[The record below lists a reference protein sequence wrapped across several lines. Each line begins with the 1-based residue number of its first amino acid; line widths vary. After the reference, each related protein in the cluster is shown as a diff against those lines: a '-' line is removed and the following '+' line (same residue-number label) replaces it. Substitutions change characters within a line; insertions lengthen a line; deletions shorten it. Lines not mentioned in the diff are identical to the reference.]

1 MKTRSAE
8 MEAPNIAAIVKAR
21 HHARVFGPP
30 SGHSLGNTPNQSIS
44 PGIYESSESGCNL
57 NNFYSAS
64 GTSGPILC
72 DDVKISVDDK
82 PHKSR
87 SDNAPRLLRGTWSAD
102 DRRLFFQAVRMYGR
116 NFSEITRFIRSRGHR
131 TSIDHQTGPSSG
143 NIELNLNS
151 LHPGNNFVSSNSLSS
166 ALIPSNISAPCPNN
180 ISQPNVG
187 MSTPYTSSSD
197 LNTPCGGRTR
207 EQVRFFY
214 QQTWHKVRRY
224 TKFPEEVP
232 QHVRE
237 VYAIVNY
244 SVLRTRIKKR
254 GDLFNSLPSRIVPTD
269 QVVLVVISCV
279 LECSREVLTHA
290 NHVQVKDLQIKSA
303 VEVHTIC
310 NHHQIGIK
318 SIKWVQKV
326 SPTMNKA
333 LDHRLGEK
341 LNELVH
347 CGTTVIKHN
356 GRRFLLRTPVCPAL
370 KQLNNISAPTH
381 EFLLP
386 EDVWIELVPRTQ
398 TDAWRVIE
406 AEQNPRLRLRVDI
419 NRQLS
424 DVIFLVENKWQLA
437 AERMRTLLGFPAVHE
452 SPVPSVMLN
461 LCYRQSIDGA
471 IRIQE
476 VARIRSG
483 DIGLRAYLDRMDTKL
498 PKSRMQSNV
507 CPTEKQNAVHDDP
520 VESPNLVNSNLST
533 NLTSSSLRASDLRNS
548 EITNSLPITTSTSN
562 AELDL
567 RDLGK
572 QLSIGVTREMAREI
586 KLVTIYLALGCPD
599 RIRFEYQFFCTKDNG
614 SQKQSSSSYSD
625 LLICPPL
632 DPDGDGISN
641 GLRRLLHLNASDY
654 LLHRDWVSRH
664 SIRSNTP
671 VSTSCHSSQ
680 AILSVNN
687 PTVATVTAT
696 QSCTS
701 TLLPKTLT
709 GNHFSQI
716 SELPVMVTTQQPS
729 IVTTSISAKLPTV
742 MMYSQPN
749 TIQVLING
757 QPSIFQL
764 NPTFSSPNPIISSL
778 LTTNSLMRP
787 PIASVQSPKLVLLQ
801 QPVGQK
807 IQVPIVERQLDH
819 ERLVTSTV
827 AISQGSYIPLLP
839 KQSTVPIQV
848 SVKTSTPLTSTFVS
862 SSSIHSTST
871 STVES
876 ENNSPV
882 TSSLESL
889 KAFNARRRTSII
901 SQVNKRLTE
910 NSILTKE
917 LQSKPSTITPI
928 SNNLPPSYI
937 TSANPCTTK
946 SSNSSIQLLQAIDKQ
961 TSTTI
966 KGDEASVNNIHS
978 KSITLS
984 TPSNSNNL
992 WSSIKVSNNEPII
1005 TTSIVFNDHLPQVHS
1020 ISSLLSSPNLSSVQS
1035 NNVMSFIS
1043 LSKNS
1048 SNTDVNMDDL
1058 LLVSTET
1065 NQCSLSSSFS
1075 NDTLASLLNTLC
1087 PRYPLSSTHDN
1098 QNILTES
1105 STRPTDSTPSPLIGL
1120 STPDLH
1126 KTTFSTPTNN
1136 DVHVSLKIEENAKKS
1151 FDFRTIDSVCSY
1163 PPGSPSIGDISF
1175 TDSMAAA
1182 VMDVHHMELDHSDGE
1197 QSTDAQSESLNL
1209 ISSNLIIQPDI
1220 YPIRPSYE
1228 SLVEHQDIKTNGIST
1243 SEYNCITNVE
1253 VFLRMNTPQ
1262 SSRNSVDLNSTLKT
1276 STTLSN

>member
-21 HHARVFGPP
+21 HHARVLCPS
-30 SGHSLGNTPNQSIS
+30 SGHLVGNTPNQLIS
-44 PGIYESSESGCNL
+44 PGIYESAESGCSV

-64 GTSGPILC
+64 GTSGQTLC

-82 PHKSR
+82 PHKTR
-87 SDNAPRLLRGTWSAD
+87 SENAPRLLRGTWSPD

-131 TSIDHQTGPSSG
+131 TSIDHQTGSSSG
-143 NIELNLNS
+143 NIELTLNS
-151 LHPGNNFVSSNSLSS
+151 LHSGNNFVSSNSLSS
-166 ALIPSNISAPCPNN
+166 ALIPSNISAPCPSN
-180 ISQPNVG
+180 ITQPSVG
-187 MSTPYTSSSD
+187 MSTPCTGSSD

-244 SVLRTRIKKR
+244 SVLRTRIKK
-254 GDLFNSLPSRIVPTD
+254 P
-269 QVVLVVISCV
+269 
-279 LECSREVLTHA
+279 
-290 NHVQVKDLQIKSA
+290 
-303 VEVHTIC
+303 
-310 NHHQIGIK
+310 
-318 SIKWVQKV
+318 
-326 SPTMNKA
+326 

-452 SPVPSVMLN
+452 STVPAVMLN
-461 LCYRQSIDGA
+461 LCYSQAIDGA

-498 PKSRMQSNV
+498 HKSRMQSNV
-507 CPTEKQNAVHDDP
+507 CPTEKQDAVHEDP
-520 VESPNLVNSNLST
+520 VESPDLVTSNST
-533 NLTSSSLRASDLRNS
+533 PNLTSSSLRTSDLRNS
-548 EITNSLPITTSTSN
+548 ESINGLSVTTSTSN

-586 KLVTIYLALGCPD
+586 KLVTIYLSLGCPD
-599 RIRFEYQFFCTKDNG
+599 RIRFEYQFFCTKDKG
-614 SQKQSSSSYSD
+614 LQKQLNSSYSD
-625 LLICPPL
+625 LVICPPL

-664 SIRSNTP
+664 PIRSNTP
-671 VSTSCHSSQ
+671 VPASCHSSQ
-680 AILSVNN
+680 AIPSVNISTVT
-687 PTVATVTAT
+687 TVAAT

-709 GNHFSQI
+709 GSHLSQI
-716 SELPVMVTTQQPS
+716 SELPIMVTAQLPS
-729 IVTTSISAKLPTV
+729 TVTTSISAKQPTV

-764 NPTFSSPNPIISSL
+764 NSTFSASNPIISSL
-778 LTTNSLMRP
+778 LTTNSLMKP

-819 ERLVTSTV
+819 ERQVTSTV
-827 AISQGSYIPLLP
+827 AMSQGPYIPLLP

-848 SVKTSTPLTSTFVS
+848 SVKTSTPLTGTFVS
-862 SSSIHSTST
+862 SSSIPSTST
-871 STVES
+871 YMIEN

-917 LQSKPSTITPI
+917 LQSKPSTITSI
-928 SNNLPPSYI
+928 SNNLPPSYN

-946 SSNSSIQLLQAIDKQ
+946 SSVQSLQAIDNQ
-961 TSTTI
+961 TLTTI

-992 WSSIKVSNNEPII
+992 WSSINVSNNEPMV
-1005 TTSIVFNDHLPQVHS
+1005 TTSIVFNDQLPQVHS
-1020 ISSLLSSPNLSSVQS
+1020 ISSLLSSPNLSSLQS

-1065 NQCSLSSSFS
+1065 NQCSMSSSSFS

-1087 PRYPLSSTHDN
+1087 PRCPLSSTHDN

-1105 STRPTDSTPSPLIGL
+1105 SARPTDSTLSPLNEL

-1126 KTTFSTPTNN
+1126 KTTFSTPTTN
-1136 DVHVSLKIEENAKKS
+1136 DVNVSLKIEENAEKS
-1151 FDFRTIDSVCSY
+1151 LDFRTIDSVCSY
-1163 PPGSPSIGDISF
+1163 PPVSPSIGDISF

-1197 QSTDAQSESLNL
+1197 QSTDVHSEPLNL
-1209 ISSNLIIQPDI
+1209 IASNLNIQPDI

-1228 SLVEHQDIKTNGIST
+1228 SLVEHDDIKTRGISR

-1262 SSRNSVDLNSTLKT
+1262 SRRNSVGLNSTLQIPTT
-1276 STTLSN
+1276 SSS

>member
-21 HHARVFGPP
+21 HHARVLCPS
-30 SGHSLGNTPNQSIS
+30 SGHLVGNTPNQLIS
-44 PGIYESSESGCNL
+44 PGIYESAEGGCNV

-64 GTSGPILC
+64 GTSGQTLC
-72 DDVKISVDDK
+72 DYVKISVDDK
-82 PHKSR
+82 PHKTR
-87 SDNAPRLLRGTWSAD
+87 SENAPRLLRGTWSPD

-116 NFSEITRFIRSRGHR
+116 NFSEITRFVRSRGHR
-131 TSIDHQTGPSSG
+131 TSIDHQTGSSSG
-143 NIELNLNS
+143 NIELTLNS
-151 LHPGNNFVSSNSLSS
+151 LHSGNNFVSSNSLSS
-166 ALIPSNISAPCPNN
+166 ALIPSNLSAPCPSN
-180 ISQPNVG
+180 ITQPSVG
-187 MSTPYTSSSD
+187 MSTPCTGSSD

-244 SVLRTRIKKR
+244 SVLRTRIKK
-254 GDLFNSLPSRIVPTD
+254 P
-269 QVVLVVISCV
+269 
-279 LECSREVLTHA
+279 
-290 NHVQVKDLQIKSA
+290 
-303 VEVHTIC
+303 
-310 NHHQIGIK
+310 
-318 SIKWVQKV
+318 
-326 SPTMNKA
+326 

-437 AERMRTLLGFPAVHE
+437 AERMRTLLGFPAIHE
-452 SPVPSVMLN
+452 STVPSVMLN
-461 LCYRQSIDGA
+461 LCYSQAIDGA

-498 PKSRMQSNV
+498 HKSRMQSNV
-507 CPTEKQNAVHDDP
+507 CPTEKQDAVHDDP
-520 VESPNLVNSNLST
+520 VESPDLVTSNSTT
-533 NLTSSSLRASDLRNS
+533 NLTSSSLRTSDLRNS
-548 EITNSLPITTSTSN
+548 ESINGLSVTTSTSN

-586 KLVTIYLALGCPD
+586 KLVTIYLSLGCPD
-599 RIRFEYQFFCTKDNG
+599 RIRFEYQFFCTKDKG
-614 SQKQSSSSYSD
+614 LQKQLNSSYSD

-664 SIRSNTP
+664 PIRSNTP
-671 VSTSCHSSQ
+671 VPTSFHSSQ
-680 AILSVNN
+680 AIPSVNIS
-687 PTVATVTAT
+687 TVATVAAT

-709 GNHFSQI
+709 GSHLSQI
-716 SELPVMVTTQQPS
+716 SELPIMVTAQQPS
-729 IVTTSISAKLPTV
+729 TVTTSISAKQPTV

-764 NPTFSSPNPIISSL
+764 NSTFSASNPIISSL
-778 LTTNSLMRP
+778 LTTNSLMKP

-819 ERLVTSTV
+819 ERQVTSTV
-827 AISQGSYIPLLP
+827 AISQGPYIPLLP

-848 SVKTSTPLTSTFVS
+848 SVKTSTPLTGTFVS
-862 SSSIHSTST
+862 SSSIPSTST
-871 STVES
+871 CMIEN

-917 LQSKPSTITPI
+917 LQSKPSTITSI
-928 SNNLPPSYI
+928 SNNLPPSYN

-946 SSNSSIQLLQAIDKQ
+946 SSVQSLQVIDNQ
-961 TSTTI
+961 TLTTI

-992 WSSIKVSNNEPII
+992 WSSINVSNNEPMV
-1005 TTSIVFNDHLPQVHS
+1005 TTSIVFNDQLPQVHS
-1020 ISSLLSSPNLSSVQS
+1020 ISSLLSSSPNLSSLQS

-1048 SNTDVNMDDL
+1048 SNTDVNMNDL

-1065 NQCSLSSSFS
+1065 NQCSMSSSSFS

-1087 PRYPLSSTHDN
+1087 PRCPLSSTHDN
-1098 QNILTES
+1098 RNILTES
-1105 STRPTDSTPSPLIGL
+1105 SARPTDSTLSPLNEL

-1126 KTTFSTPTNN
+1126 KTTFSTPTTN
-1136 DVHVSLKIEENAKKS
+1136 DVNVSLKIEENAEKS

-1163 PPGSPSIGDISF
+1163 PPVSPSIGDISF

-1197 QSTDAQSESLNL
+1197 QSTDVHSEPLNL
-1209 ISSNLIIQPDI
+1209 IASNLIIQPDV

-1228 SLVEHQDIKTNGIST
+1228 SLVEHDDIKTRGISR

-1262 SSRNSVDLNSTLKT
+1262 SRRNSVGLNSTLQIPTT
-1276 STTLSN
+1276 SSS

>member
-21 HHARVFGPP
+21 HHARVLCPS
-30 SGHSLGNTPNQSIS
+30 SGHLVGNTPNQLIS
-44 PGIYESSESGCNL
+44 PGIYESAEGGCNV

-64 GTSGPILC
+64 GTSGQTLC
-72 DDVKISVDDK
+72 DYVKISVDDK
-82 PHKSR
+82 PHKTR
-87 SDNAPRLLRGTWSAD
+87 SENAPRLLRGTWSPD

-116 NFSEITRFIRSRGHR
+116 NFSEITRFVRSRGHR
-131 TSIDHQTGPSSG
+131 TSIDHQTGSSSG
-143 NIELNLNS
+143 NIELTLNS
-151 LHPGNNFVSSNSLSS
+151 LHSGNNFVSSNSLSS
-166 ALIPSNISAPCPNN
+166 ALIPSNLSAPCPSN
-180 ISQPNVG
+180 ITQPSVG
-187 MSTPYTSSSD
+187 MSTPCTGSSD

-244 SVLRTRIKKR
+244 SVLRTRIKK
-254 GDLFNSLPSRIVPTD
+254 P
-269 QVVLVVISCV
+269 
-279 LECSREVLTHA
+279 
-290 NHVQVKDLQIKSA
+290 
-303 VEVHTIC
+303 
-310 NHHQIGIK
+310 
-318 SIKWVQKV
+318 
-326 SPTMNKA
+326 

-437 AERMRTLLGFPAVHE
+437 AERMRTLLGFPAIHE
-452 SPVPSVMLN
+452 STVPSVMLN
-461 LCYRQSIDGA
+461 LCYSQAIDGA

-498 PKSRMQSNV
+498 HKSRMQSNV
-507 CPTEKQNAVHDDP
+507 CPTEKQDAVHDDP
-520 VESPNLVNSNLST
+520 VESPDLVTSNSTT
-533 NLTSSSLRASDLRNS
+533 NLTSSSLRTSDLRNS
-548 EITNSLPITTSTSN
+548 ESINGLSVTTSTSN

-586 KLVTIYLALGCPD
+586 KLVTIYLSLGCPD
-599 RIRFEYQFFCTKDNG
+599 RIRFEYQFFCTKDKG
-614 SQKQSSSSYSD
+614 LQKQLNSSYSD

-664 SIRSNTP
+664 PIRSNTP
-671 VSTSCHSSQ
+671 VPTSFHSSQ
-680 AILSVNN
+680 AIPSVNIS
-687 PTVATVTAT
+687 TVATVAAT

-709 GNHFSQI
+709 GSHLSQI
-716 SELPVMVTTQQPS
+716 SELPIMVTAQQPS
-729 IVTTSISAKLPTV
+729 TVTTSISAKQPTV

-764 NPTFSSPNPIISSL
+764 NSTFSASNPIISSL
-778 LTTNSLMRP
+778 LTTNSLMKP

-819 ERLVTSTV
+819 ERQVTSTV
-827 AISQGSYIPLLP
+827 AISQGPYIPLLP

-848 SVKTSTPLTSTFVS
+848 SVKTSTPLTGTFVS
-862 SSSIHSTST
+862 SSSIPSTST
-871 STVES
+871 CMIEN

-917 LQSKPSTITPI
+917 LQSKPSTITSI
-928 SNNLPPSYI
+928 SNNLPPSYN

-946 SSNSSIQLLQAIDKQ
+946 SSVQSLQVIDNQ
-961 TSTTI
+961 TLTTI

-992 WSSIKVSNNEPII
+992 WSSINVSNNEPMV
-1005 TTSIVFNDHLPQVHS
+1005 TTSIVFNDQLPQVHS
-1020 ISSLLSSPNLSSVQS
+1020 ISSLLSSSPNLSSLQS
-1035 NNVMSFIS
+1035 NNM
-1043 LSKNS
+1043 
-1048 SNTDVNMDDL
+1048 
-1058 LLVSTET
+1058 
-1065 NQCSLSSSFS
+1065 
-1075 NDTLASLLNTLC
+1075 
-1087 PRYPLSSTHDN
+1087 
-1098 QNILTES
+1098 
-1105 STRPTDSTPSPLIGL
+1105 LI
-1120 STPDLH
+1120 
-1126 KTTFSTPTNN
+1126 
-1136 DVHVSLKIEENAKKS
+1136 
-1151 FDFRTIDSVCSY
+1151 
-1163 PPGSPSIGDISF
+1163 
-1175 TDSMAAA
+1175 
-1182 VMDVHHMELDHSDGE
+1182 
-1197 QSTDAQSESLNL
+1197 
-1209 ISSNLIIQPDI
+1209 
-1220 YPIRPSYE
+1220 
-1228 SLVEHQDIKTNGIST
+1228 
-1243 SEYNCITNVE
+1243 
-1253 VFLRMNTPQ
+1253 
-1262 SSRNSVDLNSTLKT
+1262 
-1276 STTLSN
+1276 

>member
-244 SVLRTRIKKR
+244 SVLRTRIKK
-254 GDLFNSLPSRIVPTD
+254 P
-269 QVVLVVISCV
+269 
-279 LECSREVLTHA
+279 
-290 NHVQVKDLQIKSA
+290 
-303 VEVHTIC
+303 
-310 NHHQIGIK
+310 
-318 SIKWVQKV
+318 
-326 SPTMNKA
+326 

>member
-1 MKTRSAE
+1 MKTRSTE

-21 HHARVFGPP
+21 HHARVLCPS
-30 SGHSLGNTPNQSIS
+30 SGHLLGNTPNQLIS
-44 PGIYESSESGCNL
+44 PGIYESAESGCNL

-64 GTSGPILC
+64 GTSSQTPC

-82 PHKSR
+82 PHKTR
-87 SDNAPRLLRGTWSAD
+87 SENAPRLLRGTWSPD

-131 TSIDHQTGPSSG
+131 TSIDHQNGSSSS
-143 NIELNLNS
+143 NIELSLNS
-151 LHPGNNFVSSNSLSS
+151 LHSGNNFVSSNSLSS
-166 ALIPSNISAPCPNN
+166 ALIPSNIIAPCPSN

-187 MSTPYTSSSD
+187 MGTPCASSSD

-244 SVLRTRIKKR
+244 SVLRTRIKK
-254 GDLFNSLPSRIVPTD
+254 P
-269 QVVLVVISCV
+269 
-279 LECSREVLTHA
+279 
-290 NHVQVKDLQIKSA
+290 
-303 VEVHTIC
+303 
-310 NHHQIGIK
+310 
-318 SIKWVQKV
+318 
-326 SPTMNKA
+326 

-437 AERMRTLLGFPAVHE
+437 AERMRTLLDFPVVHE
-452 SPVPSVMLN
+452 STVPSVMLN
-461 LCYRQSIDGA
+461 LCYSQAIDGA

-498 PKSRMQSNV
+498 HKSRMPSDV

-520 VESPNLVNSNLST
+520 VESPNLVTSNMST
-533 NLTSSSLRASDLRNS
+533 NLTPSSLRTSDLRNS
-548 EITNSLPITTSTSN
+548 ELNNNLPNTTSTSN

-586 KLVTIYLALGCPD
+586 KLVTIYLSLGCPD
-599 RIRFEYQFFCTKDNG
+599 RIRFEYQFFCTKDKG
-614 SQKQSSSSYSD
+614 LQKQLSSSYSD

-671 VSTSCHSSQ
+671 VPTSCHSSQ
-680 AILSVNN
+680 AIPSVNN
-687 PTVATVTAT
+687 LTISTVTAT
-696 QSCTS
+696 QGCTS

-709 GNHFSQI
+709 ENHLSQI
-716 SELPVMVTTQQPS
+716 SELPIMVTAQPS
-729 IVTTSISAKLPTV
+729 IVTTSISAKQPSL

-764 NPTFSSPNPIISSL
+764 NSTFSASNPIISSL

-819 ERLVTSTV
+819 ERQVTSSV
-827 AISQGSYIPLLP
+827 AISQGPYIPLLP

-848 SVKTSTPLTSTFVS
+848 SVKTSTSLTGTFIS
-862 SSSIHSTST
+862 SSSISSTST
-871 STVES
+871 STIEN

-928 SNNLPPSYI
+928 SNNLPPSYN

-946 SSNSSIQLLQAIDKQ
+946 SSVQLLQAIDNQ
-961 TSTTI
+961 TLTTI
-966 KGDEASVNNIHS
+966 KGDEASVSNIHP
-978 KSITLS
+978 KSTTLS

-992 WSSIKVSNNEPII
+992 WSSIKVSNNEPMV
-1005 TTSIVFNDHLPQVHS
+1005 TTPIVFNDHLPQVHS
-1020 ISSLLSSPNLSSVQS
+1020 ISSLISSPNLSSLQS

-1065 NQCSLSSSFS
+1065 NQCSMSSSSSSFS

-1087 PRYPLSSTHDN
+1087 PRHPLSSTHDN

-1105 STRPTDSTPSPLIGL
+1105 SARPTDSTLSPLNEL

-1126 KTTFSTPTNN
+1126 KTTFSTPTTN
-1136 DVHVSLKIEENAKKS
+1136 DVHVSLKIEENAEKS

-1182 VMDVHHMELDHSDGE
+1182 VMDVHHMELDQSDGE
-1197 QSTDAQSESLNL
+1197 QSTDVHSEPLNL
-1209 ISSNLIIQPDI
+1209 IASNLIIQPDI

-1228 SLVEHQDIKTNGIST
+1228 SLVEHQDIKSKGIST

-1262 SSRNSVDLNSTLKT
+1262 SNRNSVGLNSTLQI
-1276 STTLSN
+1276 STTSN

>member
-21 HHARVFGPP
+21 HHARVLCPS
-30 SGHSLGNTPNQSIS
+30 SGHLVGNTPNQLIS
-44 PGIYESSESGCNL
+44 PGIYESAESGCSV

-64 GTSGPILC
+64 GTSGQTLC

-82 PHKSR
+82 PHKTR
-87 SDNAPRLLRGTWSAD
+87 SENAPRLLRGTWSPD

-131 TSIDHQTGPSSG
+131 TSIDHQTGSSSG
-143 NIELNLNS
+143 NIELTLNS
-151 LHPGNNFVSSNSLSS
+151 LHSGNNFVSSNSLSS
-166 ALIPSNISAPCPNN
+166 ALIPSNISAPCPSN
-180 ISQPNVG
+180 ITQPSVG
-187 MSTPYTSSSD
+187 MSTPCTGSSD

-244 SVLRTRIKKR
+244 SVLRTRIKK
-254 GDLFNSLPSRIVPTD
+254 P
-269 QVVLVVISCV
+269 
-279 LECSREVLTHA
+279 
-290 NHVQVKDLQIKSA
+290 
-303 VEVHTIC
+303 
-310 NHHQIGIK
+310 
-318 SIKWVQKV
+318 
-326 SPTMNKA
+326 

-370 KQLNNISAPTH
+370 KQLNNIS
-381 EFLLP
+381 EKQ
-386 EDVWIELVPRTQ
+386 D
-398 TDAWRVIE
+398 
-406 AEQNPRLRLRVDI
+406 
-419 NRQLS
+419 
-424 DVIFLVENKWQLA
+424 
-437 AERMRTLLGFPAVHE
+437 AVHE
-452 SPVPSVMLN
+452 
-461 LCYRQSIDGA
+461 
-471 IRIQE
+471 
-476 VARIRSG
+476 
-483 DIGLRAYLDRMDTKL
+483 
-498 PKSRMQSNV
+498 
-507 CPTEKQNAVHDDP
+507 DP
-520 VESPNLVNSNLST
+520 VESPDLVTSNST
-533 NLTSSSLRASDLRNS
+533 PNLTSSSLRTSDLRNS
-548 EITNSLPITTSTSN
+548 ESINGLSVTTSTSN

-586 KLVTIYLALGCPD
+586 KLVTIYLSLGCPD
-599 RIRFEYQFFCTKDNG
+599 RIRFEYQFFCTKDKG
-614 SQKQSSSSYSD
+614 LQKQLNSSYSD
-625 LLICPPL
+625 LVICPPL

-664 SIRSNTP
+664 PIRSNTP
-671 VSTSCHSSQ
+671 VPASCHSSQ
-680 AILSVNN
+680 AIPSVNISTVT
-687 PTVATVTAT
+687 TVAAT

-709 GNHFSQI
+709 GSHLSQI
-716 SELPVMVTTQQPS
+716 SELPIMVTAQLPS
-729 IVTTSISAKLPTV
+729 TVTTSISAKQPTV

-764 NPTFSSPNPIISSL
+764 NSTFSASNPIISSL
-778 LTTNSLMRP
+778 LTTNSLMKP

-819 ERLVTSTV
+819 ERQVTSTV
-827 AISQGSYIPLLP
+827 AMSQGPYIPLLP

-848 SVKTSTPLTSTFVS
+848 SVKTSTPLTGTFVS
-862 SSSIHSTST
+862 SSSIPSTST
-871 STVES
+871 YMIEN

-917 LQSKPSTITPI
+917 LQSKPSTITSI
-928 SNNLPPSYI
+928 SNNLPPSYN

-946 SSNSSIQLLQAIDKQ
+946 SSVQSLQAIDNQ
-961 TSTTI
+961 TLTTI

-992 WSSIKVSNNEPII
+992 WSSINVSNNEPMV
-1005 TTSIVFNDHLPQVHS
+1005 TTSIVFNDQLPQVHS
-1020 ISSLLSSPNLSSVQS
+1020 ISSLLSSPNLSSLQS

-1065 NQCSLSSSFS
+1065 NQCSMSSSSFS

-1087 PRYPLSSTHDN
+1087 PRCPLSSTHDN

-1105 STRPTDSTPSPLIGL
+1105 SARPTDSTLSPLNEL

-1126 KTTFSTPTNN
+1126 KTTFSTPTTN
-1136 DVHVSLKIEENAKKS
+1136 DVNVSLKIEENAEKS
-1151 FDFRTIDSVCSY
+1151 LDFRTIDSVCSY
-1163 PPGSPSIGDISF
+1163 PPVSPSIGDISF

-1197 QSTDAQSESLNL
+1197 QSTDVHSEPLNL
-1209 ISSNLIIQPDI
+1209 IASNLNIQPDI

-1228 SLVEHQDIKTNGIST
+1228 SLVEHDDIKTRGISR

-1262 SSRNSVDLNSTLKT
+1262 SRRNSVGLNSTLQIPTT
-1276 STTLSN
+1276 SSS

>member
-244 SVLRTRIKKR
+244 SVLRTRIKK
-254 GDLFNSLPSRIVPTD
+254 P
-269 QVVLVVISCV
+269 
-279 LECSREVLTHA
+279 
-290 NHVQVKDLQIKSA
+290 
-303 VEVHTIC
+303 
-310 NHHQIGIK
+310 
-318 SIKWVQKV
+318 
-326 SPTMNKA
+326 

-437 AERMRTLLGFPAVHE
+437 AERMFGDCIYPFQRTLLGFPAVHE

>member
-21 HHARVFGPP
+21 HHARVLCPS
-30 SGHSLGNTPNQSIS
+30 SGHLVGNTPNQLIS
-44 PGIYESSESGCNL
+44 PGIYESAEGGCNV

-64 GTSGPILC
+64 GTSGQTLC
-72 DDVKISVDDK
+72 DYVKISVDDK
-82 PHKSR
+82 PHKTR
-87 SDNAPRLLRGTWSAD
+87 SENAPRLLRGTWSPD

-116 NFSEITRFIRSRGHR
+116 NFSEITRFVRSRGHR
-131 TSIDHQTGPSSG
+131 TSIDHQTGSSSG
-143 NIELNLNS
+143 NIELTLNS
-151 LHPGNNFVSSNSLSS
+151 LHSGNNFVSSNSLSS
-166 ALIPSNISAPCPNN
+166 ALIPSNLSAPCPSN
-180 ISQPNVG
+180 ITQPSVG
-187 MSTPYTSSSD
+187 MSTPCTGSSD

-244 SVLRTRIKKR
+244 SVLRTRIKK
-254 GDLFNSLPSRIVPTD
+254 P
-269 QVVLVVISCV
+269 
-279 LECSREVLTHA
+279 
-290 NHVQVKDLQIKSA
+290 
-303 VEVHTIC
+303 
-310 NHHQIGIK
+310 
-318 SIKWVQKV
+318 
-326 SPTMNKA
+326 

-370 KQLNNISAPTH
+370 KQLNNIS
-381 EFLLP
+381 
-386 EDVWIELVPRTQ
+386 
-398 TDAWRVIE
+398 
-406 AEQNPRLRLRVDI
+406 
-419 NRQLS
+419 
-424 DVIFLVENKWQLA
+424 
-437 AERMRTLLGFPAVHE
+437 
-452 SPVPSVMLN
+452 
-461 LCYRQSIDGA
+461 
-471 IRIQE
+471 
-476 VARIRSG
+476 
-483 DIGLRAYLDRMDTKL
+483 
-498 PKSRMQSNV
+498 
-507 CPTEKQNAVHDDP
+507 EKQDAVHDDP
-520 VESPNLVNSNLST
+520 VESPDLVTSNSTT
-533 NLTSSSLRASDLRNS
+533 NLTSSSLRTSDLRNS
-548 EITNSLPITTSTSN
+548 ESINGLSVTTSTSN

-586 KLVTIYLALGCPD
+586 KLVTIYLSLGCPD
-599 RIRFEYQFFCTKDNG
+599 RIRFEYQFFCTKDKG
-614 SQKQSSSSYSD
+614 LQKQLNSSYSD

-664 SIRSNTP
+664 PIRSNTP
-671 VSTSCHSSQ
+671 VPTSFHSSQ
-680 AILSVNN
+680 AIPSVNIS
-687 PTVATVTAT
+687 TVATVAAT

-709 GNHFSQI
+709 GSHLSQI
-716 SELPVMVTTQQPS
+716 SELPIMVTAQQPS
-729 IVTTSISAKLPTV
+729 TVTTSISAKQPTV

-764 NPTFSSPNPIISSL
+764 NSTFSASNPIISSL
-778 LTTNSLMRP
+778 LTTNSLMKP

-819 ERLVTSTV
+819 ERQVTSTV
-827 AISQGSYIPLLP
+827 AISQGPYIPLLP

-848 SVKTSTPLTSTFVS
+848 SVKTSTPLTGTFVS
-862 SSSIHSTST
+862 SSSIPSTST
-871 STVES
+871 CMIEN

-917 LQSKPSTITPI
+917 LQSKPSTITSI
-928 SNNLPPSYI
+928 SNNLPPSYN

-946 SSNSSIQLLQAIDKQ
+946 SSVQSLQVIDNQ
-961 TSTTI
+961 TLTTI

-992 WSSIKVSNNEPII
+992 WSSINVSNNEPMV
-1005 TTSIVFNDHLPQVHS
+1005 TTSIVFNDQLPQVHS
-1020 ISSLLSSPNLSSVQS
+1020 ISSLLSSSPNLSSLQS

-1048 SNTDVNMDDL
+1048 SNTDVNMNDL

-1065 NQCSLSSSFS
+1065 NQCSMSSSSFS

-1087 PRYPLSSTHDN
+1087 PRCPLSSTHDN
-1098 QNILTES
+1098 RNILTES
-1105 STRPTDSTPSPLIGL
+1105 SARPTDSTLSPLNEL

-1126 KTTFSTPTNN
+1126 KTTFSTPTTN
-1136 DVHVSLKIEENAKKS
+1136 DVNVSLKIEENAEKS

-1163 PPGSPSIGDISF
+1163 PPVSPSIGDISF

-1197 QSTDAQSESLNL
+1197 QSTDVHSEPLNL
-1209 ISSNLIIQPDI
+1209 IASNLIIQPDV

-1228 SLVEHQDIKTNGIST
+1228 SLVEHDDIKTRGISR

-1262 SSRNSVDLNSTLKT
+1262 SRRNSVGLNSTLQIPTT
-1276 STTLSN
+1276 SSS

>member
-1 MKTRSAE
+1 

-21 HHARVFGPP
+21 HHARVLGPP

-64 GTSGPILC
+64 GTSGQILC

-143 NIELNLNS
+143 NIELTLNS

-166 ALIPSNISAPCPNN
+166 ALIPSNISAPCPSN

-244 SVLRTRIKKR
+244 SVLRTRIKK
-254 GDLFNSLPSRIVPTD
+254 P
-269 QVVLVVISCV
+269 
-279 LECSREVLTHA
+279 
-290 NHVQVKDLQIKSA
+290 
-303 VEVHTIC
+303 
-310 NHHQIGIK
+310 
-318 SIKWVQKV
+318 
-326 SPTMNKA
+326 

-461 LCYRQSIDGA
+461 LCYRQAIDGA

-599 RIRFEYQFFCTKDNG
+599 RIRFEYQFFCTKDKG

-709 GNHFSQI
+709 GNHFSQV

-764 NPTFSSPNPIISSL
+764 NPTFSSPNPVISSL

-807 IQVPIVERQLDH
+807 VQVPIVERQLDH

-946 SSNSSIQLLQAIDKQ
+946 SSNSSIQLLQAIDNQ
-961 TSTTI
+961 TLTTI

-1058 LLVSTET
+1058 MLVSTET

-1105 STRPTDSTPSPLIGL
+1105 STRLTDSTPSPLIGL

-1197 QSTDAQSESLNL
+1197 QSTDVQSESLNL

-1228 SLVEHQDIKTNGIST
+1228 SLVEHQDIKTKGIST